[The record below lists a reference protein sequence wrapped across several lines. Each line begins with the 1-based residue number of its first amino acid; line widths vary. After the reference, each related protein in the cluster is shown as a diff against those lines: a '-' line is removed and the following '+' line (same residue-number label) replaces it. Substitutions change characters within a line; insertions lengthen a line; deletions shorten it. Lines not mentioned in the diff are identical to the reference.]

1 MDDILVYI
9 LDKDKKG
16 EMKANLDQANI
27 IVNQIAAKWT
37 LPLEKD
43 NHETIVFTP
52 GGTSSGKS
60 KKRAEVERVKWL
72 GIILDETL
80 KFDHH

>member
-43 NHETIVFTP
+43 
-52 GGTSSGKS
+52 
-60 KKRAEVERVKWL
+60 
-72 GIILDETL
+72 
-80 KFDHH
+80 